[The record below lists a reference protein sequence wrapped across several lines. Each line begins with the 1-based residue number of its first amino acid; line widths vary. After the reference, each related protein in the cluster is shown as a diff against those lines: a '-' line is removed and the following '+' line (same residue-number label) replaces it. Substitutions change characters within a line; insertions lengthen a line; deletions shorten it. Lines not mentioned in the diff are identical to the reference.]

1 MTTQSIIKRS
11 CIRTVVIMIRLFQE
25 VLKLKKCEFLNLYL
39 HFTLLQSSGCCQ
51 WSMEAEH
58 GITNGNKTYRSSASG
73 KLTVRLNESQ
83 YTVWGFI
90 TDYPCT
96 LQVFN
101 IEYTNDGFSDT
112 ITLCVDGLELGS
124 LHTRE
129 ESNHGHL
136 WNVPISSGEVG
147 NQTILPI
154 GDHTFKVVATAV
166 DQPHLVEVDRA
177 TLGLLCLS
185 DKSDSD
191 GICPRTQEADTTLIT
206 TETWEKDT
214 VIVLVFGLFGAVV
227 GVITCTTGI
236 VTHCKRNEKPRNS
249 NQEALLAN
257 GEGQQPAPSRVE
269 QEHVV
274 ATHSV

>member
-1 MTTQSIIKRS
+1 M
-11 CIRTVVIMIRLFQE
+11 RL
-25 VLKLKKCEFLNLYL
+25 LMKLVFA
-39 HFTLLQSSGCCQ
+39 FTLLQSSGCCQ

-58 GITNGNKTYRSSASG
+58 GITNGNKTYRTSASG
-73 KLTVRLNESQ
+73 KFTVRLNESQ
-83 YTVWGFI
+83 YIVWGFV
-90 TDYPCT
+90 TDYTCM

-101 IEYTNDGFSDT
+101 IEYTNDGDSDT
-112 ITLCVDGLELGS
+112 ITLYVDRIELGS

-129 ESNHGHL
+129 ESNFGHL

-147 NQTILPI
+147 NQTKLPI
-154 GDHTFKVVATAV
+154 GDHTFKVVATTV

-191 GICPRTQEADTTLIT
+191 GICPQSQEADTTLIT
-206 TETWEKDT
+206 TKTWEKDT

-236 VTHCKRNEKPRNS
+236 VALCKCNEKQCNNNQGPQNDIEDNQARLGCPLLGSDNNTPLPQQES
-249 NQEALLAN
+249 NLA
-257 GEGQQPAPSRVE
+257 
-269 QEHVV
+269 
-274 ATHSV
+274 